1 MVDIATLATLNLTP
15 SGNMVTVSA
24 SVDIINR
31 QVYAKNTAIHQATPP
46 LRQPSAMWLH
56 SGTVKKGNVYHVQMV
71 AWLVNHATNV
81 FSADQVIL
89 STLSASDVSKIVEMV

>member
-24 SVDIINR
+24 SVDIMNR
-31 QVYAKNTAIHQATPP
+31 LVYVKNTAIHQATPP
-46 LRQPSAMWLH
+46 LLQPSAMWLH